1 MFFTALIKTQTR
13 IIEKDIQ
20 IHEAKINKLKNNIHE
35 AQLDYFYLS
44 SPNILTNKIIEFS
57 DEEYVNIVIFDVMG
71 RNIRSLVNQ
80 KKNAGYHS
88 IQWDAKNDLGEP
100 VSAGMY
106 IYILQAGDYRSVK
119 KMVLLK

>member
-1 MFFTALIKTQTR
+1 MFDKKFFISIVVFSILMFFTALIKTQTR

-57 DEEYVNIVIFDVMG
+57 DEEYVNIDFSNIYFGLDEFKKEKSKTSK
-71 RNIRSLVNQ
+71 RNSHDKKIQ
-80 KKNAGYHS
+80 KK
-88 IQWDAKNDLGEP
+88 
-100 VSAGMY
+100 
-106 IYILQAGDYRSVK
+106 
-119 KMVLLK
+119 